1 MNDFEYRNLFG
12 EDLAIISDSAL
23 KQTLGNVLDNAL
35 EASPHWVGLEV
46 SRRDDTLIVSVMD
59 QGAGFPDAMLR
70 DLGRPYQST
79 KGRPGGGLGLFLVFN
94 VVRTLGGNISAGNR
108 PQGGAVVTLT
118 LPLSALT
125 IDEQGMDEPDQK
137 EGGYDH

>member
-1 MNDFEYRNLFG
+1 VH
-12 EDLAIISDSAL
+12 
-23 KQTLGNVLDNAL
+23 NVLDNAL

-59 QGAGFPDAMLR
+59 QGAGFSEAMLSH
-70 DLGRPYQST
+70 LGRPYQST

-94 VVRTLGGNISAGNR
+94 VVRTLGGNVSAGNR

-125 IDEQGMDEPDQK
+125 IDEQEIDEQRMDEPDRK
-137 EGGYDH
+137 EGGYEH

>member
-1 MNDFEYRNLFG
+1 
-12 EDLAIISDSAL
+12 
-23 KQTLGNVLDNAL
+23 
-35 EASPHWVGLEV
+35 
-46 SRRDDTLIVSVMD
+46 MD
-59 QGAGFPDAMLR
+59 QGAGFSDAMLR

-137 EGGYDH
+137 EDGYDH